1 MGKTVRLR
9 HSSVLFCDPETG
21 FEISGDEAAPF
32 PRKVGSLTRAWLQ
45 GGGLLVEESV
55 EGDSLND
62 ESVTPVPNPKRI
74 YSDQEISEMSYDE
87 LVNVVRDS
95 GIRTW
100 KNSKKREHLIEALIE
115 YQDTLKTSN

>member
-9 HSSVLFCDPETG
+9 HGSALFCDPETG
-21 FEISGDEAAPF
+21 FEISGGEVVAF
-32 PRKVGSLTRAWLQ
+32 PKKVGSLTRAWLQ
-45 GGGLLVEESV
+45 GGGLLVGETVKEDRQPAEPSMA
-55 EGDSLND
+55 L
-62 ESVTPVPNPKRI
+62 PNPKRI

-100 KNSKKREHLIEALIE
+100 KNSKKREHLTEALLE
-115 YQDTLKTSN
+115 YQSGLKAP